1 MSAFSTNVQ
10 VTDFSAIGAV
20 QSRETGVVTEAYGGQ
35 IKTFL
40 AGASLNIGDVVFYSA
55 ANTVSKSATTA
66 NYVGFV
72 GVVVG
77 GDSYDIDGRISYDTL
92 VLASPV
98 TAATTGQKV
107 QVQIDGI
114 AEVRTDGAVTLGTSV
129 ICTGANAGRVIA
141 GTTAGQ
147 MLGTA
152 LATVGAAG
160 VLPMLIRHR

>member
-1 MSAFSTNVQ
+1 MSAFSTV
-10 VTDFSAIGAV
+10 VKPTTFSALQTAQDSAVGAV
-20 QSRETGVVTEAYGGQ
+20 ASQKGGRVVTL
-35 IKTFL
+35 T

-55 ANTVSKSATTA
+55 ADTVNKSATSA
-66 NYVGFV
+66 NYVGYV

-77 GDSYDIDGRISYDTL
+77 GDSFDPEGRISYEPL

-107 QVQIDGI
+107 LVQIDGI
-114 AEVRTDGAVTLGTSV
+114 AEVRTDGAVTLGTQV
-129 ICTGANAGRVIA
+129 ICTATNAGRVIS

-147 MLGTA
+147 ILGTA

-160 VLPMLIRHR
+160 VIPILVCQR